1 MCKLLTV
8 EHHPHVNNLR
18 LDPEKASSM
27 GFPKAGS
34 FAVGNILRLNP
45 LDERKWRHLG
55 QHVYFVLYMMF
66 YGIFNFIFS
75 ITYSVTGQG
84 TQGISKSLRRYRVS
98 GFLINFLLIIRF
110 GFLPWYLTGTWR
122 VLFEVKGK
130 DRRP

>member
-1 MCKLLTV
+1 M

-27 GFPKAGS
+27 GLKAGS
-34 FAVGNILRLNP
+34 FAVGNIMRLNP

-75 ITYSVTGQG
+75 ITYSITGQG
-84 TQGISKSLRRYRVS
+84 TQAWLPDGYSQIFRSYVFGLS
-98 GFLINFLLIIRF
+98 GFWTMAPATLRCKI
-110 GFLPWYLTGTWR
+110 
-122 VLFEVKGK
+122 
-130 DRRP
+130 